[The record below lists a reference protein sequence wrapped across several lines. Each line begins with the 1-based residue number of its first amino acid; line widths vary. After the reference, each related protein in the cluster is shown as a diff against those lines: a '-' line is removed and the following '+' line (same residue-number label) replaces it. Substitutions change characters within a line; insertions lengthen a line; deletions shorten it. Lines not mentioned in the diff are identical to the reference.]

1 MPAPTYDFTTSQT
14 LEINRSN
21 DVLGLRNDVGV
32 FQSLSMGPNPLWG
45 YHGQALHDKGIIL
58 PVTGGLI
65 SQEGALSFSPII
77 EMLALFMKQ
86 SVEILSFPESPA
98 YNTDDYPTQNSFICP
113 AGGESGVR
121 QFVLKLETMNF
132 PFYTFYVEAPGA
144 FDNFTLSF
152 NNGGDPQSDYVISDA
167 GVFLAIK
174 VQTDASDPDGG
185 PNNVMK
191 CSVIIVKVS
200 DSYIAL

>member
-21 DVLGLRNDVGV
+21 DLSGLRSDVG
-32 FQSLSMGPNPLWG
+32 FLQSSMGPNPLWA
-45 YHGQALHDKGIIL
+45 YHGQALHEKGIIF

-86 SVEILSFPESPA
+86 SVEILSFPETTA

-113 AGGESGVR
+113 AGLSSGTR
-121 QFVLKLETMNF
+121 QFTLKLETMNF
-132 PFYTFYVEAPGA
+132 PFYTFYVEAPGDY
-144 FDNFTLSF
+144 DNFTLSF
-152 NNGGDPQSDYVISDA
+152 NNGTDPQSDYVIDDA

-174 VQTDASDPDGG
+174 VQTDVSDPDGG

-200 DSYIAL
+200 DSYTALL